1 MSQGKWETYYRGGMI
16 STCPTGPDGGYDLE
30 VREAWVEFFSL
41 LADGACILDI
51 GTGNG
56 VVAEIALQTAASL
69 GRRWEIHGTDLAR
82 IDPHRNVPDGARR
95 LAGIIFHP
103 GVATEALPFEAGH
116 FDAVSG
122 HYAIEYTNTALA
134 LADIHRV
141 LKAGADAQFIV
152 HCSDSVLVHAAAR
165 SLREAELVLDETRI
179 FRRLHRLLTMEQAA
193 SDAADR
199 AGRELRDAIRSLK
212 EQLRLAQPTSG
223 GGSVL
228 SVALDAVHKLL
239 MARSELGQHAVG
251 LEVDR
256 VERELMASAQRLH
269 DLRAH
274 ARTEADMQGIE
285 QEAAAA
291 GFSRIERLPQYHAGS
306 NLVGW
311 QLMLHRP

>member
-16 STCPTGPDGGYDLE
+16 STCPTAPDGGYDLE
-30 VREAWVEFFSL
+30 VRKAWVEFFSL
-41 LADGACILDI
+41 LADGARILDI

-82 IDPHRNVPDGARR
+82 IDPPRDVPDGARR
-95 LAGIIFHP
+95 LAGIVFHP

-122 HYAIEYTNTALA
+122 HYAIEYTNTAA
-134 LADIHRV
+134 AFAEVHRV
-141 LKAGADAQFIV
+141 LKAGGAAQFIV

-165 SLREAELVLDETRI
+165 SLRETELVLDETRV
-179 FRRLHRLLTMEQAA
+179 FRRLHHLLTMEQAA

-199 AGRELRDAIRSLK
+199 AGMALRDAIRSLK
-212 EQLRLAQPTSG
+212 EQLRLARPTG
-223 GGSVL
+223 GGGVL

-239 MARSELGQHAVG
+239 MARSELGPHAVG

-256 VERELMASAQRLH
+256 AERELMTSTQRLH

-274 ARTEADMQGIE
+274 ARTEADMLGIE

-311 QLMLHRP
+311 RLMLQCP